1 MLRLSLDFGFE
12 KEIVEG
18 KEKYCDKV
26 QEITLSLWQRNHNDT
41 LFNMIKIKQAAY
53 GVSLVSL
60 IFAMV
65 DQLVS
70 GFWIGGDKMLCAR
83 YSPSKLHMRKNSN
96 GDPQEI
102 YDGKERDTPIAD
114 DARTSVKDLMEEEM
128 FSEQEKNKQTSNAGI
143 EAKESDP
150 GHSGRVKKNH
160 KRMSKSSK
168 SSCDINYELDAA
180 ENLGPDNSHR
190 HDSEE
195 KTFKNLDMEVLLNE
209 ICQQIYQNNDLDIQS
224 VFDEKFVEAI
234 KVFVDQRF
242 TNGKIDRSK
251 EFTDILQTLSSNKEL
266 ILKLLKDP
274 NSLSMKQFDNLE
286 DGQSEK
292 DQNSNSSATFNLL
305 GGELNNSKP
314 SEPVARKPHN
324 FFRRKSKSQEKIVL
338 NGDENCQ
345 NSSRIVIL
353 KPGPQS
359 VQISETE
366 MKLSSSPQAHHNLG
380 TKVQTEKIASQFSF
394 TEIKRKLKNAMGKER
409 HGSHSND
416 QNMGNKDKGVGR
428 EKGGWNSPNR
438 NHFYNERFARP
449 AIGVKNKE
457 NNCKLKDTETSSGN
471 ETVDFAKLR
480 VSNIYVEA
488 KKHLSEMLS
497 NGDEIEDFS
506 SQQLPK
512 SLGRILSLPEF
523 KLSPVCS
530 PRRDNANTGQLT
542 QENHVSHL
550 SPSQQDL
557 NDQSCISDNP
567 EDTVQSCNANSDV
580 LDELARANAV
590 EETSRSMR
598 PEKSC
603 EGDVE
608 ILGTYEL
615 VLEEIEIVEI
625 GIMDISAEQC
635 SSSIIGDERNGDL
648 AELCDEDES
657 ASCLKLDSFE
667 QDQLLSSSLTSPPSS
682 SITKHVEDLDSSNER
697 SERPSP
703 VSVLEPL
710 FTEDDISPARIKS
723 QTAEPPMQPL
733 QIHFE
738 ERMICATSRE
748 ICISTCME
756 DEESAFEYVEAVLL
770 ASDLNWEE
778 FLLRWLSSDQ
788 ILDASLFDEVELFSN
803 RSCHDQKLLFD
814 CTNEVLQDVCERY
827 FGNSPWVSFIKHN
840 IRPIPRRES
849 LIHEVWEGVEWH
861 LLPMPS
867 PHTLDQIVR
876 KDMAKTRTWMD
887 LRFDV
892 ESISIDIGEAIFEEL
907 VEDAI
912 LSFVNEGEEVDSSM
926 LPEELVEIND
936 LDL

>member
-1 MLRLSLDFGFE
+1 MAKKSQRHPIRYDKDQAGCIWGFISFFDFRYGRSTRKRLLDRRRQNVG
-12 KEIVEG
+12 
-18 KEKYCDKV
+18 
-26 QEITLSLWQRNHNDT
+26 
-41 LFNMIKIKQAAY
+41 
-53 GVSLVSL
+53 
-60 IFAMV
+60 
-65 DQLVS
+65 
-70 GFWIGGDKMLCAR
+70 AR

-96 GDPQEI
+96 GHPQEI

-128 FSEQEKNKQTSNAGI
+128 FGEQEKNKQTSNTGI

-160 KRMSKSSK
+160 KRTSKSSK
-168 SSCDINYELDAA
+168 SSCDINCELDAA
-180 ENLGPDNSHR
+180 ENLGPDNSRR

-209 ICQQIYQNNDLDIQS
+209 ICQQIYQNNDLNIQS

-242 TNGKIDRSK
+242 TNGKIDRSE

-286 DGQSEK
+286 DGHSEK
-292 DQNSNSSATFNLL
+292 DQNSNSSARFNLL
-305 GGELNNSKP
+305 DGELNNSKP

-324 FFRRKSKSQEKIVL
+324 FFRRKTKSQEKIVL
-338 NGDENCQ
+338 NGDENCE

-366 MKLSSSPQAHHNLG
+366 MKLSSSPQAHHDLG

-409 HGSHSND
+409 HVAHSND
-416 QNMGNKDKGVGR
+416 QNSGNNDKGVGR

-449 AIGVKNKE
+449 AIGVKNKD

-523 KLSPVCS
+523 NLSPICS

-590 EETSRSMR
+590 EETSCSMR

-608 ILGTYEL
+608 ILDTYEL
-615 VLEEIEIVEI
+615 VPEEIEIVEI

-635 SSSIIGDERNGDL
+635 SSSVIGDERNGDL

-657 ASCLKLDSFE
+657 APCLKLDSFE

-723 QTAEPPMQPL
+723 QTVEPPMQPL

-738 ERMICATSRE
+738 ERMTCATSRE

-814 CTNEVLQDVCERY
+814 CTNEVLQEACERY

-840 IRPIPRRES
+840 IRPIPRREN

-867 PHTLDQIVR
+867 PHTLEQIVR
-876 KDMAKTRTWMD
+876 KDMAKTGTWMD

-892 ESISIDIGEAIFEEL
+892 ESIGIDIGEAIFEEL
-907 VEDAI
+907 VEDAM

>member
-1 MLRLSLDFGFE
+1 MAKKSQRHPIRYDKDQAGCIWGFISFFDFRYGRSTRKRLLDRRRQNVG
-12 KEIVEG
+12 
-18 KEKYCDKV
+18 
-26 QEITLSLWQRNHNDT
+26 
-41 LFNMIKIKQAAY
+41 
-53 GVSLVSL
+53 
-60 IFAMV
+60 
-65 DQLVS
+65 
-70 GFWIGGDKMLCAR
+70 AR

-114 DARTSVKDLMEEEM
+114 DARTSVKDLMAEEM

-160 KRMSKSSK
+160 KRTSKSSK

-180 ENLGPDNSHR
+180 ENLGPDNSRR

-292 DQNSNSSATFNLL
+292 DQNLNSSARFNLL
-305 GGELNNSKP
+305 DGELNNSKP

-353 KPGPQS
+353 KPGSQI

-366 MKLSSSPQAHHNLG
+366 MKLSSPPQAHHDLG

-416 QNMGNKDKGVGR
+416 QNTGNNDKGIGR

-449 AIGVKNKE
+449 TIGVKNKD
-457 NNCKLKDTETSSGN
+457 NNCKLKDTETSLGN

-523 KLSPVCS
+523 NLSPTCS

-567 EDTVQSCNANSDV
+567 EDTVQSCNTNSDV
-580 LDELARANAV
+580 LDELARANAA
-590 EETSRSMR
+590 EETSCSMR

-608 ILGTYEL
+608 ILETYEL
-615 VLEEIEIVEI
+615 VLEEIEIMEI

-635 SSSIIGDERNGDL
+635 GSSVIGDERNGDL
-648 AELCDEDES
+648 AELCNEDES
-657 ASCLKLDSFE
+657 APCLKLDSFE

-723 QTAEPPMQPL
+723 QTVEPPIQPL

-814 CTNEVLQDVCERY
+814 CTNEVLQEACERY

-876 KDMAKTRTWMD
+876 KDMAKTGTWMD

-892 ESISIDIGEAIFEEL
+892 ESIGIDIGEAIFEEL

>member
-1 MLRLSLDFGFE
+1 
-12 KEIVEG
+12 
-18 KEKYCDKV
+18 
-26 QEITLSLWQRNHNDT
+26 
-41 LFNMIKIKQAAY
+41 
-53 GVSLVSL
+53 
-60 IFAMV
+60 
-65 DQLVS
+65 
-70 GFWIGGDKMLCAR
+70 
-83 YSPSKLHMRKNSN
+83 
-96 GDPQEI
+96 
-102 YDGKERDTPIAD
+102 
-114 DARTSVKDLMEEEM
+114 
-128 FSEQEKNKQTSNAGI
+128 
-143 EAKESDP
+143 
-150 GHSGRVKKNH
+150 
-160 KRMSKSSK
+160 
-168 SSCDINYELDAA
+168 
-180 ENLGPDNSHR
+180 
-190 HDSEE
+190 
-195 KTFKNLDMEVLLNE
+195 
-209 ICQQIYQNNDLDIQS
+209 
-224 VFDEKFVEAI
+224 
-234 KVFVDQRF
+234 
-242 TNGKIDRSK
+242 
-251 EFTDILQTLSSNKEL
+251 
-266 ILKLLKDP
+266 
-274 NSLSMKQFDNLE
+274 
-286 DGQSEK
+286 
-292 DQNSNSSATFNLL
+292 
-305 GGELNNSKP
+305 
-314 SEPVARKPHN
+314 
-324 FFRRKSKSQEKIVL
+324 
-338 NGDENCQ
+338 
-345 NSSRIVIL
+345 
-353 KPGPQS
+353 
-359 VQISETE
+359 
-366 MKLSSSPQAHHNLG
+366 
-380 TKVQTEKIASQFSF
+380 
-394 TEIKRKLKNAMGKER
+394 MGKER
-409 HGSHSND
+409 HVAHSND
-416 QNMGNKDKGVGR
+416 QNSGNNDKGVGR

-449 AIGVKNKE
+449 AIGVKNKD

-523 KLSPVCS
+523 NLSPICS

-590 EETSRSMR
+590 EETSCSMR

-608 ILGTYEL
+608 ILDTYEL
-615 VLEEIEIVEI
+615 VPEEIEIVEI

-635 SSSIIGDERNGDL
+635 SSSVIGDERNGDL

-657 ASCLKLDSFE
+657 APCLKLDSFE

-723 QTAEPPMQPL
+723 QTVEPPMQPL

-738 ERMICATSRE
+738 ERMTCATSRE

-814 CTNEVLQDVCERY
+814 CTNEVLQEACERY

-840 IRPIPRRES
+840 IRPIPRREN

-861 LLPMPS
+861 VLPMPS
-867 PHTLDQIVR
+867 PHTLEQIVR
-876 KDMAKTRTWMD
+876 KDMAKTGTWMD

-892 ESISIDIGEAIFEEL
+892 ESIGIDIGEAIFEEL
-907 VEDAI
+907 VEDAM

>member
-1 MLRLSLDFGFE
+1 MAKKSQRHPIQYDKDQAGCIWGFISFFDFRYGRSTRKRLLDRRRQN
-12 KEIVEG
+12 VD
-18 KEKYCDKV
+18 YDK
-26 QEITLSLWQRNHNDT
+26 QGHN
-41 LFNMIKIKQAAY
+41 
-53 GVSLVSL
+53 
-60 IFAMV
+60 
-65 DQLVS
+65 
-70 GFWIGGDKMLCAR
+70 
-83 YSPSKLHMRKNSN
+83 
-96 GDPQEI
+96 
-102 YDGKERDTPIAD
+102 DGKERDTPIAD

-150 GHSGRVKKNH
+150 GHSGRLKKNH
-160 KRMSKSSK
+160 KRTSKSSK

-180 ENLGPDNSHR
+180 ENLGPDNSRR

-195 KTFKNLDMEVLLNE
+195 KNFKNFDMEVLLNE

-224 VFDEKFVEAI
+224 IFDEKFVEAI

-314 SEPVARKPHN
+314 SEPVAR
-324 FFRRKSKSQEKIVL
+324 
-338 NGDENCQ
+338 
-345 NSSRIVIL
+345 
-353 KPGPQS
+353 
-359 VQISETE
+359 
-366 MKLSSSPQAHHNLG
+366 
-380 TKVQTEKIASQFSF
+380 
-394 TEIKRKLKNAMGKER
+394 
-409 HGSHSND
+409 
-416 QNMGNKDKGVGR
+416 VGR

-457 NNCKLKDTETSSGN
+457 NNCKLKDTVTSSGN

-523 KLSPVCS
+523 NLSPVCS

-567 EDTVQSCNANSDV
+567 EDMVQSCNANSDV

-590 EETSRSMR
+590 EETSCSMR

-608 ILGTYEL
+608 ILETYEL

-648 AELCDEDES
+648 PELCDEDES
-657 ASCLKLDSFE
+657 APCLKLDSFE

-682 SITKHVEDLDSSNER
+682 SITKHVEDLDSTNER

-723 QTAEPPMQPL
+723 QTVEPPMQPL

-803 RSCHDQKLLFD
+803 RSCHDQKLLFR
-814 CTNEVLQDVCERY
+814 LY
-827 FGNSPWVSFIKHN
+827 
-840 IRPIPRRES
+840 
-849 LIHEVWEGVEWH
+849 
-861 LLPMPS
+861 
-867 PHTLDQIVR
+867 
-876 KDMAKTRTWMD
+876 
-887 LRFDV
+887 
-892 ESISIDIGEAIFEEL
+892 
-907 VEDAI
+907 
-912 LSFVNEGEEVDSSM
+912 
-926 LPEELVEIND
+926 
-936 LDL
+936 

>member
-1 MLRLSLDFGFE
+1 MAKKSQRHPIRYDKDQAGCIWGFISFFDFRYGRSTRKRLLDRRRQNVG
-12 KEIVEG
+12 
-18 KEKYCDKV
+18 
-26 QEITLSLWQRNHNDT
+26 
-41 LFNMIKIKQAAY
+41 
-53 GVSLVSL
+53 
-60 IFAMV
+60 
-65 DQLVS
+65 
-70 GFWIGGDKMLCAR
+70 AR

-150 GHSGRVKKNH
+150 GHSGRLKKNH
-160 KRMSKSSK
+160 KRTSKSSK

-180 ENLGPDNSHR
+180 ENLGPDNSRR

-195 KTFKNLDMEVLLNE
+195 KNFKNFDMEVLLNE

-224 VFDEKFVEAI
+224 IFDEKFVEAI

-242 TNGKIDRSK
+242 TNGKINRSK

-366 MKLSSSPQAHHNLG
+366 MKLSSSPQAHHDLG

-394 TEIKRKLKNAMGKER
+394 TKIKRKLKNAMGKER

-416 QNMGNKDKGVGR
+416 QNMGYNDKGVGR

-523 KLSPVCS
+523 NLSPVCS

-567 EDTVQSCNANSDV
+567 EDMVQSCNANSDV

-590 EETSRSMR
+590 EETSCSMR

-608 ILGTYEL
+608 ILETYEL

-648 AELCDEDES
+648 PELCDEDES
-657 ASCLKLDSFE
+657 APCLKLDSFE

-682 SITKHVEDLDSSNER
+682 SITEHVEDLDSTNER

-723 QTAEPPMQPL
+723 QTVEPPMQPL

-738 ERMICATSRE
+738 ERMICATRRE

-814 CTNEVLQDVCERY
+814 CTNEVLQEVCERY

-876 KDMAKTRTWMD
+876 KDMAKTGTWMD